1 MTKESCAAATAI
13 AGKRAHSSAADGPR
27 DSVGTA
33 GDYRWP
39 FKLNQIVQL
48 RIGLLDAYGRA
59 VYD

>member
-1 MTKESCAAATAI
+1 MTKEPCAAASAI
-13 AGKRAHSSAADGPR
+13 AGKHARGSAADGPR
-27 DSVGTA
+27 DSAGTA

-48 RIGLLDAYGRA
+48 RIELTAIYGRA